1 MRMIDMFKEM
11 ENKDQQQQPM
21 MKGGATPEPVA
32 APLSLTGPD
41 ARMAEFISGT
51 LADVLTT
58 TQMRGIV
65 QTGDPKFIDPPMTD
79 TQRTVVTEK
88 VMRSVLSPEQIQ
100 QFSEN
105 GAVAMESLTPVQKN
119 IIADLSTGH
128 AAGRVL
134 NLGQFRSFSQATG
147 PTIMSPEQA
156 LLLRPFTRVE
166 GDPSPPVYNS
176 MRTAASPHYMQLGRY
191 MDRPATDFVKEPT
204 GGGLLAGGANAC
216 LSILKEQISSIP
228 Y

>member
-1 MRMIDMFKEM
+1 MRMIDMFEEM
-11 ENKDQQQQPM
+11 EKNDKPM
-21 MKGGATPEPVA
+21 MKGGATTSSSSPT
-32 APLSLTGPD
+32 LTGPD
-41 ARMAEFISGT
+41 ARMAEFISKT
-51 LADVLTT
+51 LSDVLTT
-58 TQMRGIV
+58 KQMRGIV

-119 IIADLSTGH
+119 IIADLAAGH
-128 AAGRVL
+128 AVGRVL
-134 NLGQFRSFSQATG
+134 NLGQFRSFSQASG

-191 MDRPATDFVKEPT
+191 MDRPATDFIREPVSA
-204 GGGLLAGGANAC
+204 GGGLLGGGANTS
-216 LSILKEQISSIP
+216 LSILKTQIASIP
-228 Y
+228 